1 MPIIYNRD
9 MTNTNTKENDMKSVG
24 NLGRY
29 QGKAVFVLK
38 VSEYWNEALV
48 RYIYPEAEP
57 EYSGKSEVGVTKW
70 RRERWFRIG
79 LPQLK
84 EF

>member
-9 MTNTNTKENDMKSVG
+9 MTNTNTKENDMTSVG

-29 QGKAVFVLK
+29 QGKAVFVLR

-48 RYIYPEAEP
+48 RYIYPEA
-57 EYSGKSEVGVTKW
+57 KEVGVTKW

>member
-29 QGKAVFVLK
+29 QGKAVFVLR

-48 RYIYPEAEP
+48 RYIYPEVE
-57 EYSGKSEVGVTKW
+57 EVGVTKW
-70 RRERWFRIG
+70 RSERWFRIG

>member
-1 MPIIYNRD
+1 MPILYNRD
-9 MTNTNTKENDMKSVG
+9 MTNTNTKENDMTSVG

-48 RYIYPEAEP
+48 RYIYPEV
-57 EYSGKSEVGVTKW
+57 EVGATKW
-70 RRERWFRIG
+70 RSGRWFKIG

>member
-29 QGKAVFVLK
+29 QGKAVFVLR

-48 RYIYPEAEP
+48 RYIYPEA
-57 EYSGKSEVGVTKW
+57 KEVGVTKW

>member
-1 MPIIYNRD
+1 MPILYNRD
-9 MTNTNTKENDMKSVG
+9 MTNTNTKENDMTSVG

-29 QGKAVFVLK
+29 QGKAVFVLR

-48 RYIYPEAEP
+48 RYIYPEA
-57 EYSGKSEVGVTKW
+57 KEVGVTKW